1 MRPYCEETHEY
12 FVLEMMN
19 AEDVALNGE
28 HANTVKTHHD
38 SLPSPDIIAKDVK
51 RSGFDTFEVTH
62 VKESIKRYGVSDC
75 FEVKSYD
82 IWSEGFVVT
91 GGSGTAHFHGSSTG
105 KDFKEACD
113 RFAQANPEFK
123 KYYSSE
129 RLTYWGCRLF
139 DNHADATVS
148 FG

>member
-1 MRPYCEETHEY
+1 MKHFDKETREH
-12 FVLEMMN
+12 LILTMMN

-28 HANTVKTHHD
+28 QAHTVKTYHD
-38 SLPSPDIIAKDVK
+38 TLPSPEIIAKEVK
-51 RSGFDTFEVTH
+51 RSGFDTFEVAH
-62 VKESIKRYGVSDC
+62 VKEIIKRYEVSDC
-75 FEVKSYD
+75 LQMKSYD

-113 RFAQANPEFK
+113 RFAEANPEFK
-123 KYYSSE
+123 EYYSSE

-139 DNHADATVS
+139 DNHADAAVS